1 MRRFGTQ
8 GPVNPQEHYVV
19 SRSDEIADY
28 IKRVEEGKYIVLFA
42 PRQTGKTTFFQA
54 AIEALVAGSTTNTET
69 DSASVQQTVDY
80 FPIQLNFDVYKNLD
94 LAIFYGHLYEQML
107 EKIEAVFQRRGCVTS
122 ETLRRFLED
131 TTLTNH
137 LSMMSF
143 FKRFASFL
151 DAESAGQQVVLIIDE
166 FDGIPQIAVSDFL
179 HTLRH
184 IYISGKPR
192 CPHSVGI
199 IGVKSI
205 AQLNYDRSI
214 SPFNI
219 QDEFQLPN
227 FTLEQVQELL
237 GQYTDEVGQVF
248 VPEVIASIHKQTA
261 GQPVLVNRFAQILTE
276 ELDIPKSDP
285 ITMTHFS
292 KAHVQLL
299 EEDNVNFTHL
309 LTNIRKDPRFE
320 NILMRI
326 MARDEGV
333 DFNLRSDIISELA
346 TYGVIARGADGMC
359 EIVNPIYL
367 YCILQAFKPIVNGL
381 EDEYLHEDTREGFLD
396 YLIPTGQI
404 DMESLLDNFRDFIA
418 RAGFKI
424 LQVPDTP
431 QESVGRHL
439 LLAYLDQFVKL
450 IGGFMHIEVQTGRG
464 RMDIIITHNQRKY
477 IVETKIWRGDSRYQ
491 AGKKQLAAYLRAEGV
506 TEGYYI
512 VFDHRQDP
520 EPQVETETMEGLK
533 IRSYVIPVMQE
544 PPSKVPN
551 TSETR

>member
-19 SRSDEIADY
+19 SRTEEIADF
-28 IKRVEEGKYIVLFA
+28 INRVEQGKYIVLFA

-54 AIEALVAGSTTNTET
+54 AIEALAAGSQII
-69 DSASVQQTVDY
+69 DC
-80 FPIQLNFDVYKNLD
+80 FPIQLNFDVYKNTGVADFYDNLYQD
-94 LAIFYGHLYEQML
+94 LCE
-107 EKIEAVFQRRGCVTS
+107 EIENLFQRRRSTPPDALS
-122 ETLRRFLED
+122 RLLENTKLTNPHAMRRFFRHLD
-131 TTLTNH
+131 RLLTPQK
-137 LSMMSF
+137 F
-143 FKRFASFL
+143 
-151 DAESAGQQVVLIIDE
+151 VLIIDE
-166 FDGIPQIAVSDFL
+166 FDGIPQAALNDFL

-219 QDEFQLPN
+219 QDEFHLPN

-237 GQYTDEVGQVF
+237 GQYTDEVGQPF

-276 ELDIPKSDP
+276 ELDIPKTEP
-285 ITMTHFS
+285 ITLAHFS
-292 KAHVQLL
+292 EAHTELL
-299 EEDNVNFTHL
+299 HGQNTNIEHL
-309 LTNIRKDPRFE
+309 TTNIRRNPRFE
-320 NILMRI
+320 SVLMRI

-333 DFNLRSDIISELA
+333 DFNMDDDIISELA
-346 TYGVIARGADGMC
+346 MYGVIKRASDGMC
-359 EIVNPIYL
+359 EILNPIYL
-367 YCILQAFKPIVNGL
+367 YRIMRTFKPIVNGL
-381 EDEYLHEDTREGFLD
+381 EHEYLPSGSHEDFLN
-396 YLIPTGQI
+396 YMTPTGRI
-404 DMESLLDNFRDFIA
+404 DMKALLDNFRDFIT
-418 RAGFKI
+418 RVGFKI

-439 LLAYLDQFVKL
+439 LLAYLDQFIKL
-450 IGGFMHIEVQTGRG
+450 IGGFMYIEVQTGRG
-464 RMDIIITHNQRKY
+464 RMDIIITHNQQKY

-491 AGKKQLAAYLRAEGV
+491 AGKKQLAAYLSSEGV

-520 EPQVETETMEGLK
+520 EQRIETEAIEGLT

-544 PPSKVPN
+544 PPSEL
-551 TSETR
+551 SGRY

>member
-1 MRRFGTQ
+1 MRRFWTQ

-28 IKRVEEGKYIVLFA
+28 IKRVGEGRYIVLFA
-42 PRQTGKTTFFQA
+42 PRQTGKTTFFQDA
-54 AIEALVAGSTTNTET
+54 LAALVAGSGAVE
-69 DSASVQQTVDY
+69 QTMDY

-94 LAIFYGHLYEQML
+94 LATFYGHLYEQMR
-107 EKIEAVFQRRGCVTS
+107 EEIEAVFQERGCVPS
-122 ETLRRFLED
+122 EVLRGFLEG

-137 LSMMSF
+137 LSMMTF
-143 FKRFASFL
+143 FKRFARL
-151 DAESAGQQVVLIIDE
+151 LNAEYAGQQVVLVIDE
-166 FDGIPQIAVSDFL
+166 FDGIPQVALSDFL

-219 QDEFQLPN
+219 QDEFHLPN

-237 GQYTDEVGQVF
+237 RQYTDEVGQVF

-276 ELDIPKSDP
+276 ELNVPKTEP
-285 ITMTHFS
+285 ITMVHFS
-292 KAHVQLL
+292 KAHAQLL
-299 EEDNVNFTHL
+299 HERNTNIEHL
-309 LTNIRKDPRFE
+309 TTNIRKNPRFGSV
-320 NILMRI
+320 LMRI
-326 MARDEGV
+326 MERDEGV
-333 DFNLRSDIISELA
+333 DFNMDDDIINELA
-346 TYGVIARGADGMC
+346 TYGVIKKSTDRMC
-359 EIVNPIYL
+359 EILNPIYL
-367 YCILQAFKPIVNGL
+367 YRIMRTFKPVVNGL
-381 EDEYLHEDTREGFLD
+381 EDQYLRGGGEEGFLN
-396 YLIPTGQI
+396 YITPAGYI
-404 DMESLLDNFRDFIA
+404 EMKALLDNFRDFIA

-464 RMDIIITHNQRKY
+464 RMDIIIIHNQQKY
-477 IVETKIWRGDSRYQ
+477 IIETKIWRGDNRYQ
-491 AGKKQLAAYLRAEGV
+491 AGKKQLVTYLRSEDV

-512 VFDHRQDP
+512 VFDHRE
-520 EPQVETETMEGLK
+520 EPKPRVETETIEGLT

-544 PPSKVPN
+544 LPSKVQN
-551 TSETR
+551 TSEMQ

>member
-1 MRRFGTQ
+1 MRRFWTQ
-8 GPVNPQEHYVV
+8 GPVNAQEHYVV

-28 IKRVEEGKYIVLFA
+28 IKRVEEGKYVVLFA
-42 PRQTGKTTFFQA
+42 PRQTGKTTFFQDALA
-54 AIEALVAGSTTNTET
+54 ALIAG
-69 DSASVQQTVDY
+69 SASVEQTIDY
-80 FPIQLNFDVYKNLD
+80 FPIQLNFDVCKNLT
-94 LAIFYGHLYEQML
+94 LSTFYEYLYEQMR
-107 EKIEAVFQRRGCVTS
+107 EEIETVFQRRGCVPS
-122 ETLRRFLED
+122 EALRGFLEG

-137 LSMMSF
+137 LSMMTF
-143 FKRFASFL
+143 FKRFARFL
-151 DAESAGQQVVLIIDE
+151 DAEHAGQQVIIVIDE
-166 FDGIPQIAVSDFL
+166 FDGIPQAALSDFL

-184 IYISGKPR
+184 IYIAGKPR

-219 QDEFQLPN
+219 QDEFHLPN

-248 VPEVIASIHKQTA
+248 GAEVIAAIHKQTA

-276 ELDIPKSDP
+276 ELDIPKSEP
-285 ITMTHFS
+285 ITMAHLS
-292 KAHVQLL
+292 KAHAQLL
-299 EEDNVNFTHL
+299 EEDNVNLTHL
-309 LTNIRKDPRFE
+309 ITNIRRDRRFE
-320 NILMRI
+320 SVLMRI

-333 DFNLRSDIISELA
+333 DFNLRRDIISELA

-367 YCILQAFKPIVNGL
+367 YCILQAFKAIVNGL
-381 EDEYLHEDTREGFLD
+381 EDKYLHEDSREGFLD

-404 DMESLLDNFRDFIA
+404 DMGALLDNFRDFVA

-450 IGGFMHIEVQTGRG
+450 IGGFMYIEVQTGRG
-464 RMDIIITHNQRKY
+464 RMDIIITYNQQKY
-477 IVETKIWRGDSRYQ
+477 IIETKIWRGDSRYQ
-491 AGKKQLAAYLRAEGV
+491 AGKKQLAVYLKSEGV
-506 TEGYYI
+506 TAGYYI
-512 VFDHRQDP
+512 VFDHREEP
-520 EPQVETETMEGLK
+520 EPRVETETIDGLT

-544 PPSKVPN
+544 PPSNIQN
-551 TSETR
+551 TPGSQ

>member
-19 SRSDEIADY
+19 SRTEEIADF
-28 IKRVEEGKYIVLFA
+28 INRVEQGKYIVLFA

-54 AIEALVAGSTTNTET
+54 ALEALVTGNAAIAQAES
-69 DSASVQQTVDY
+69 DSKFTY
-80 FPIQLNFDVYKNLD
+80 FPIQLNFDVYKNTSVAD
-94 LAIFYGHLYEQML
+94 FYTNLYQDVCE
-107 EKIEAVFQRRGCVTS
+107 EIENVFQRRG
-122 ETLRRFLED
+122 ETLPEALVQFLIDTQLTNPHAMRRFFRHLERL
-131 TTLTNH
+131 LTPQK
-137 LSMMSF
+137 F
-143 FKRFASFL
+143 
-151 DAESAGQQVVLIIDE
+151 VLIIDE
-166 FDGIPQIAVSDFL
+166 FDGIPSTALSDFL

-184 IYISGKPR
+184 IYIAGKPR

-219 QDEFQLPN
+219 QDEFHLPN
-227 FTLEQVQELL
+227 FTREQVQELL
-237 GQYTDEVGQVF
+237 GQYTEEVGQAF
-248 VPEVIASIHKQTA
+248 VPDVIASIHKQTA

-276 ELDIPKSDP
+276 ELDIPKTEA

-292 KAHVQLL
+292 KAHAQLL
-299 EEDNVNFTHL
+299 EEDNANFTHL
-309 LTNIRKDPRFE
+309 LTNIRRDPRFE
-320 NILMRI
+320 SLLMRI

-333 DFNLRSDIISELA
+333 DFNLRSEIIGELA
-346 TYGVIARGADGMC
+346 TYGVIARGDDGMC

-367 YCILQAFKPIVNGL
+367 YCILQAFKPVVNGL
-381 EDEYLHEDTREGFLD
+381 EDAYLQEEVREGFLD
-396 YLIPTGQI
+396 YLTSTGQI

-418 RAGFKI
+418 RAGFRI

-439 LLAYLDQFVKL
+439 LLAYLDQFIKL
-450 IGGFMHIEVQTGRG
+450 IGGFMHIEVPTGRG
-464 RMDIIITHNQRKY
+464 RMDIIITHNQQKY
-477 IVETKIWRGDSRYQ
+477 IVETKIWRGDRRYQ
-491 AGKKQLAAYLRAEGV
+491 AGKKQLAAYLSSEGV
-506 TEGYYI
+506 TEGYYV

-520 EPQVETETMEGLK
+520 EPWVETETIGELT

-544 PPSKVPN
+544 PPSEL
-551 TSETR
+551 SGTR